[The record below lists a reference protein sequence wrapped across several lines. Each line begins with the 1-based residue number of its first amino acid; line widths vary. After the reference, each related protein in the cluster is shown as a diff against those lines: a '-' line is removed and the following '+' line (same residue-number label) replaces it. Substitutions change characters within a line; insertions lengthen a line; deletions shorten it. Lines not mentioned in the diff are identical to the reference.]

1 MVQAE
6 EGARGKGAPGPGP
19 ACRQDRLTSLPD
31 ATTCPPQR
39 AGRAVRNSKPHP
51 CSACP
56 PKPWEEPQQVTREGP
71 VPHSPL
77 WGSGALL
84 RKRQAAEPSL
94 SHTGPRQA
102 LCSPT
107 CPSRD
112 STCGQ
117 APKAE
122 ECSAS
127 AACGPCSA
135 ELPQGRRAAGTL
147 GRLCSQV
154 TSCWFLGSVM
164 GSRFTVAT
172 GGSEDP
178 LLAWQRAVGGGLAEP
193 YSSVCLLDSGEWRG
207 GPRIRHPKREGQGE
221 WNREERVSPLRR
233 DKIWRQRGGDQG
245 GGTETQG
252 ATGTP
257 PSQRGSRDPGVRDM

>member
-1 MVQAE
+1 M
-6 EGARGKGAPGPGP
+6 
-19 ACRQDRLTSLPD
+19 
-31 ATTCPPQR
+31 
-39 AGRAVRNSKPHP
+39 
-51 CSACP
+51 
-56 PKPWEEPQQVTREGP
+56 TREGP

-112 STCGQ
+112 STSSQ

-257 PSQRGSRDPGVRDM
+257 PFPEGKQRPRGERHVTTSGHQITHVLGGRG